1 MKPAA
6 AAMMLFLAALV
17 AGCAGP
23 RSLIPGQSTE
33 ADVRASMGAPKET
46 RTESNGDLVWEY
58 PTGPEGFTTYS
69 VRLGADGKVKSV
81 TQLLSDE
88 QLEKIVV
95 GKSTRDD
102 VRRILGRPAEE
113 TVYQVGPTWYWR
125 FIRNGVSTGHLI
137 VTFDSA
143 SIATSKFA
151 IIDTY
156 PGAKF

>member
-1 MKPAA
+1 MILLFAA
-6 AAMMLFLAALV
+6 CV
-17 AGCAGP
+17 AGCGSA
-23 RSLIPGQSTE
+23 RSLVPGQSTE
-33 ADVRASMGAPKET
+33 ADVRAAMGAPKET

-81 TQLLSDE
+81 TQLVSDE

-113 TVYQVGPTWYWR
+113 TVYHVGSTWYWR
-125 FIRNGVSTGHLI
+125 FLRNGVSTGYLI

-143 SIATSKFA
+143 SIATSKRA
-151 IIDTY
+151 IQDAY